1 MCVFVCVCVCVRVCV
16 CVCVCVCVRM
26 QLAPHSYTHPVKLA
40 LLGRENEVT
49 LTGKLE
55 RSHVS
60 DVVR

>member
-1 MCVFVCVCVCVRVCV
+1 
-16 CVCVCVCVRM
+16 M

-40 LLGRENEVT
+40 LLSRENEVA